1 MILSS
6 FAALFLIGLPQNPP
20 PSTVPANPNRIYQLR
35 ALSRRWV
42 KTPKTSIPVWVMDT
56 ESKRAEGMMFLTN
69 KEVKD
74 TEGMLFVF
82 PDESPRSFWMRN
94 TILPLDICYLT
105 KSGKVLNVAKARP
118 YDESPVPSS
127 GSATYVLELKL
138 GMAAKLGVKPGVTLK
153 VSL

>member
-6 FAALFLIGLPQNPP
+6 FAAFFLIGLPQNPP

-74 TEGMLFVF
+74 IEGMLFVF

-153 VSL
+153 ISL

>member
-6 FAALFLIGLPQNPP
+6 LAAILLTGFPQNPP
-20 PSTVPANPNRIYQLR
+20 ASVAPANPNRIYQLR
-35 ALSRRWV
+35 ELPRRWV

-56 ESKRAEGMMFLTN
+56 DSKRAEGMMFLTN

-118 YDESPVPSS
+118 YDESPVPST
-127 GSATYVLELKL
+127 GAAMYVLELKQ
-138 GMAAKLGVKPGVTLK
+138 GMAAKLGVKSGVNLK
-153 VSL
+153 ISL

>member
-138 GMAAKLGVKPGVTLK
+138 GMASKLGVKPGVTLK
-153 VSL
+153 ISL

>member
-94 TILPLDICYLT
+94 TILRLDICYLT

-138 GMAAKLGVKPGVTLK
+138 GMATKLGVKPGVTLK
-153 VSL
+153 ISL